1 MTYYRNYDTKDDIL
15 TEYSYYLCE
24 LLSSELKNCKDLD
37 QRKYLLITFD
47 FYKRHKRFALAL
59 KKLHKETLTLDII
72 NRNIELMPV
81 DEDTRLAMHYYAG
94 GIYNILTDWLK
105 SDRKDEEW
113 VVDKIITLTDNDTI
127 AEGLTQYTALY
138 KKLD

>member
-1 MTYYRNYDTKDDIL
+1 
-15 TEYSYYLCE
+15 
-24 LLSSELKNCKDLD
+24 
-37 QRKYLLITFD
+37 
-47 FYKRHKRFALAL
+47 
-59 KKLHKETLTLDII
+59 
-72 NRNIELMPV
+72 MPV

-94 GIYNILTDWLK
+94 GIYNILMDWLK

-138 KKLD
+138 KKLDWASFSLFCLFESDEPVIVDLDRVCIG